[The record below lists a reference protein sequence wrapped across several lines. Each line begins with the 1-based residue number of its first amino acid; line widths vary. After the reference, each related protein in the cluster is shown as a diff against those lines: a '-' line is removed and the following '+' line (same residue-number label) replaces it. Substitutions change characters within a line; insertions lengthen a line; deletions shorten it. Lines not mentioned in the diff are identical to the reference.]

1 MFKCN
6 ITDDNFDRLLEHG
19 DNLTVTVTA
28 TNGGF
33 RKNYDRYNSYQS
45 TQNYIG
51 QNAEKSMVFHFDFYP
66 PKHCSEDPRGCAFKP
81 LNVGNDIT
89 KQPFNIRWN
98 GWSDDMAGVESYTLE
113 IFQLVPEQY
122 TKKLKEENASNPL
135 YTKKLKAPVRTFP
148 TFAPKISGMY
158 SVLLGIIDLANN
170 TRYCRRLILFDDS
183 SEISTSNPP
192 LLHVASAAK
201 ETNYSWQSDFG
212 DGSLIMVKWKGHF
225 QNKMHKDKNLL
236 NIVKGFETV
245 TFNDNL
251 TKSVEFK
258 FDDQEGRRTLKAIPN
273 VNGILRYSIAY
284 QSDHFGGKKLG
295 SEPDT
300 SSIKWIEVSK
310 PLDEVYSFQ
319 TNVGNGDTL
328 RVWVKAYDVMNN
340 TKVDYTD
347 VSFDSTMPEIENTEF
362 VRNIINGSFPFSS
375 RIQLITLDPQ
385 SGIYKIK
392 WKLRAADSDHIFK
405 EGEIEGNRSDACASR
420 LICREI
426 PTGEAFNFHHYMDIN
441 NCWMVVDKDK
451 LDTQVIIMEIQS
463 YNMAMLSNGT
473 EIQISN
479 LRNFD
484 GMQDY
489 SAPKDIKIVQSSS
502 KGTQLKWTQ
511 SPSCYERT
519 KIQIVCK
526 SVSGDVRTIDV
537 LHSATSHDIFGLNP
551 ETNYTIELYN
561 VYNDQKSDPQKI
573 TFITPEAEG
582 LSVFATAAIGIVI
595 FILLVLVIVG
605 IVLWRTGRLN
615 VTKQNIKRKMTVR
628 SVKRKLQKNNQL
640 NTVLFDNYG
649 DDDLYIYGGMEA
661 TGKQD
666 LYIPHFEITLQE
678 KITTGKFADIFKA
691 KRDIKKN
698 NQTTVVAKILREN
711 FKDEDKFIM
720 KAKMN
725 FFATVVGKHPNVLG
739 YIGGVVDDPSLGPYM
754 VLEYCSEGTLKAW
767 LDKKKQSRVTDEIF
781 ENLCRFSHDI
791 AKGMEHL
798 TKKNI
803 VHRRLAARN
812 ILLTSQLEAKIAG
825 FGPAMEHEDAG
836 DNDANEKKER
846 IPVKWMAPE
855 CMESTKHAN
864 EASDVWSYG
873 IVLWEIF
880 SLGGAPYAKMKS
892 RDVPSNVKEGFR
904 MERPEFADDMYYD
917 LMTRCW
923 RKKPRSRPQFAA
935 IVTQLNNIFTSAPS
949 DECYYN
955 KLKSKSKSLHAMCP
969 FRRHCLIMKS
979 HI

>member
-1 MFKCN
+1 MRKVCTRVRVWYSSHLYCVKYSWWWGCRWYKRVYRAHYAYDKYCCPGWRGSVYSGCSEAICSPPCSNQGTCYAPNKCRCKDGSYGSTCQQFSCSHLKPCFPGQCSSSNNCDCQDGFMSHGSSEKNVCLKLSSSQKPIVTKCTARLENIRRSDKKELQRYVTDSTSPNVSTIDRIWINQKDFNYLNLYFEAEYSPPNNLLPPPYYIGDYGFGIVKGQGRVLLTKIPRSTPFISHNDTFLCPVIPGSIKPEQGLFKCN
-6 ITDDNFDRLLEHG
+6 ITNDNFDRLLEHG

-33 RKNYDRYNSYQS
+33 RKNYDRYNNHQS
-45 TQNYIG
+45 TQHYIG

-66 PKHCSEDPRGCAFKP
+66 PTHCSEDPRSCDSKP
-81 LNVGNDIT
+81 LNVGDDIT
-89 KQPFNIRWN
+89 K
-98 GWSDDMAGVESYTLE
+98 
-113 IFQLVPEQY
+113 
-122 TKKLKEENASNPL
+122 
-135 YTKKLKAPVRTFP
+135 
-148 TFAPKISGMY
+148 
-158 SVLLGIIDLANN
+158 
-170 TRYCRRLILFDDS
+170 
-183 SEISTSNPP
+183 
-192 LLHVASAAK
+192 
-201 ETNYSWQSDFG
+201 
-212 DGSLIMVKWKGHF
+212 
-225 QNKMHKDKNLL
+225 
-236 NIVKGFETV
+236 
-245 TFNDNL
+245 
-251 TKSVEFK
+251 
-258 FDDQEGRRTLKAIPN
+258 
-273 VNGILRYSIAY
+273 
-284 QSDHFGGKKLG
+284 
-295 SEPDT
+295 
-300 SSIKWIEVSK
+300 
-310 PLDEVYSFQ
+310 
-319 TNVGNGDTL
+319 TNVGDGDTL
-328 RVWVKAYDVMNN
+328 RVWVKAYDAMNN

-347 VSFDSTMPEIENTEF
+347 VSFDSTMPEIENTKF
-362 VRNIINGSFPFSS
+362 VRNIVNGSYPFSS

-385 SGIYKIK
+385 SGIFKIK
-392 WKLRAADSDHIFK
+392 WKLRAADSDRIFK
-405 EGEIEGNRSDACASR
+405 EGEIDGNRTNACTSR
-420 LICREI
+420 LICGEI
-426 PTGEAFNFHHYMDIN
+426 PTGEAFNFHHHMDIN

-451 LDTQVIIMEIQS
+451 LDSQVIIMEIQS

-473 EIQISN
+473 EIEISN

-489 SAPKDIKIVQSSS
+489 SAPKNIKIVKSSS
-502 KGTQLKWTQ
+502 KGTQLEWTQ
-511 SPSCYERT
+511 APSCYERT

-526 SVSGDVRTIDV
+526 SVAGDVRTIDI

-561 VYNDQKSDPQKI
+561 VYDDQKSDPQKI

-582 LSVFATAAIGIVI
+582 LSAGATAGIVLVVL
-595 FILLVLVIVG
+595 ILLALVIVG
-605 IVLWRTGRLN
+605 IVFWRTGRLN

-666 LYIPHFEITLQE
+666 LYIPHSEITLQE

-691 KRDIKKN
+691 KRAIKEN
-698 NQTTVVAKILREN
+698 NQATVVAKILREN
-711 FKDEDKFIM
+711 FKDEDEFIM

-725 FFATVVGKHPNVLG
+725 FFATVVGKHPNVLE
-739 YIGGVVDDPSLGPYM
+739 YIGGVVDHPSLGPYM

-767 LDKKKQSRVTDEIF
+767 LDMRKQSRVTDDIF

-791 AKGMEHL
+791 AKGMEYL
-798 TKKNI
+798 TNKNI

-812 ILLTSQLEAKIAG
+812 ILLTSQFEAKIAG
-825 FGPAMEHEDAG
+825 FGPAMDNEETG

-880 SLGGAPYAKMKS
+880 SLGGAPYSKMKS
-892 RDVPSNVKEGFR
+892 CDVQYNVKKGFR

-923 RKKPRSRPQFAA
+923 QKKPRSRPKFSA
-935 IVTQLNNIFTSAPS
+935 IVIQLNNTFTSSPS
-949 DECYYN
+949 DECYYIA
-955 KLKSKSKSLHAMCP
+955 KK
-969 FRRHCLIMKS
+969 
-979 HI
+979 